1 MTEKLIDHEIREE
14 VVSGLDCN
22 FNVVAGAGT
31 GKTTLLVDRILH
43 YILRSK
49 GLSVRDIVA
58 LTFTEKAA
66 NEMKMRLISELEKLQ
81 NGESDDLFR
90 KSYGMKA
97 DDIEQISSS
106 ALQDIHK
113 AQICTIHSFC
123 ANILRLYPLEAGL
136 PPDFAVDEGNNFDA
150 LFAKNWPLWL
160 QSELSLDSAGKD
172 KWLGI
177 LKKFSLDEIK
187 KIAGMMCDGTLPEKP
202 LVTSGSMVYFQAK
215 LKKQTDELA
224 SIRQTV
230 EARIPPGS
238 PDGENVY
245 EILRNL
251 QEAYE
256 DAARLKLPAGEL
268 PKFTGL
274 RSIKNFS
281 KEEVDGMRKALTVC
295 RDYMQKEI
303 EPKLRQIDDET
314 IKSLLELIRPFAI
327 QFKSQFISAGFVSF
341 NGLLERTRDLL
352 KNNKPVR
359 SALKAECKRLLV
371 DEFQD
376 TDPIQCEIALFL
388 SEQSGSSA
396 NSADDVKLE
405 PGKLFI
411 VGDPKQSI
419 YFFRRADIE
428 SYMNV
433 QEMIEGQGGKKEFL
447 KTNFRSHSGIVD
459 VVNDLF
465 GKIITR
471 KENYQQ
477 EYHSISARRDPV
489 LPFQDV
495 HLVLVRNEDPEAV
508 AGIKSD
514 EARVAEAE
522 WIARWIKENTGKPK
536 TSDGSKLSY
545 QDVAILMRSLNPVKV
560 YIEALKRYDIKY
572 IVEGEKFFYNMQEV
586 IDFSNLL
593 KAVDNPTDSF
603 SLAGYLRSPYAGLKE
618 SEIAALFSAKAIDY
632 RHPEEI
638 PRALERGG
646 LIKKIYGTLL
656 ELNLL
661 SKTLA
666 LGDFF
671 NVLFKKTFVLEMT
684 AGLYYGEQCLANILK
699 LHQKALKDSANP
711 GITLNRYI
719 SALDKAIETVP
730 EEGESPLADETFN
743 AVRIFS
749 IHKSKGLEF
758 PVIIL
763 PNLHG
768 DIKKAKDLNSSMFFD
783 WRANKFGFCNK
794 NICNSNFIELD
805 EARED
810 RLDAEDR
817 RVLYVA
823 MTRAREKLILLS
835 NAGVPGGSFGQMLG
849 DVSGMDFNSIE
860 PGRHETGKG
869 SITVEN
875 IEYDPGKIELPVK
888 RKAASKTKYNLAKH
902 CKVWAGRKN
911 AWELACAT
919 PLFTSPTGLSDR
931 DTSVFSAKDA
941 PQAEPHAM
949 LKGIIIHRV
958 MEQHDFTAGAGDLHS
973 ILKRIAGELCDGLQ
987 ERDKDALMAF
997 ASKQLGRF
1005 AGSGEY
1011 AELVSSE
1018 ILGREMPFIVR
1029 HGPQIV
1035 SGVIDIIYRTK
1046 KGLTVV
1052 ADYKTGT
1059 AAEQKDLDR
1068 TNRMQKEIYLKVV
1081 KESLKISE
1089 AEFKWII
1096 I

>member
-22 FNVVAGAGT
+22 YNVVAGAGT

-49 GLSVRDIVA
+49 GLSVREIVA

-81 NGESDDLFR
+81 NGESDGVFR
-90 KSYGMKA
+90 KSYGLKA
-97 DDIEQISSS
+97 DDIEQISST

-136 PPDFAVDEGNNFDA
+136 PPDFAVDEGNNFDD
-150 LFAKNWPLWL
+150 LFAKKWPLWL
-160 QSELSLDSAGKD
+160 QSELSLASAGKD
-172 KWLGI
+172 KWLVI
-177 LKKFSLDEIK
+177 LKKFNLDEIK
-187 KIAGMMCDGTLPEKP
+187 KIAGMMCDGTLPESP
-202 LVTSGSMVYFQAK
+202 LVTGGSMDYFRAK
-215 LKKQTDELA
+215 LKKQADELELV
-224 SIRQTV
+224 RRTV
-230 EARIPPGS
+230 EARIAPGS
-238 PDGENVY
+238 PDGENIY

-251 QEAYE
+251 RGAYE
-256 DAARLKLPAGEL
+256 NAARLKLPAEEL
-268 PKFTGL
+268 PKFNAL

-281 KEEVDGMRKALTVC
+281 KEEVDGLRMTLKNG
-295 RDYMQKEI
+295 RDYMQDEI
-303 EPKLRQIDDET
+303 VPMLRQIDDET
-314 IKSLLELIRPFAI
+314 IKSLLELIKPFAMR
-327 QFKSQFISAGFVSF
+327 FKSWFISAGFVSF
-341 NGLLERTRDLL
+341 NGLLERARDLL
-352 KNNKPVR
+352 KNNKAVR

-376 TDPIQCEIALFL
+376 TDPIQCEIVLFL

-396 NSADDVKLE
+396 NSADDVKLD

-433 QEMIEGQGGKKEFL
+433 QEKIEVQGGKKEFL

-459 VVNDLF
+459 VINDLF
-465 GKIITR
+465 VKIITK

-477 EYHSISARRDPV
+477 EYHSISARRGPT

-495 HLVLVRNEDPEAV
+495 QLVLVRNEGTEAESKV
-508 AGIKSD
+508 GAN
-514 EARVAEAE
+514 EARIAEAE
-522 WIARWIKENTGKPK
+522 WIARWIKENIGKPK
-536 TSDGSKLSY
+536 TSDGLKLSY
-545 QDVAILMRSLNPVKV
+545 QDIAILMRSLNPVKV
-560 YIEALKRYDIKY
+560 YIEALKRHDIKY

-593 KAVDNPTDSF
+593 KAVDNPTDAF

-618 SEIAALFSAKAIDY
+618 SEIAALFNAKAVDY
-632 RHPEEI
+632 RRPDEI
-638 PRALERGG
+638 PRPLERNG
-646 LIKKIYGTLL
+646 LVRKIYGTLL

-661 SKTLA
+661 SKRLP

-671 NVLFKKTFVLEMT
+671 SVLFKKTFVLEMT

-699 LHQKALKDSANP
+699 LHQKALNDSANP

-758 PVIIL
+758 PVIML

-783 WRANKFGFCNK
+783 WRTNKFGFCNK

-805 EARED
+805 EMRED

-849 DVSGMDFNSIE
+849 GVSGMDFNSIE
-860 PGRHETGKG
+860 SGRHETGKG
-869 SITVEN
+869 FISIEK
-875 IEYDPGKIELPVK
+875 IKYDPDEIELPVK
-888 RKAASKTKYNLAKH
+888 RKAASKTRYDLTKH

-911 AWELACAT
+911 IRDAACAR
-919 PLFTSPTGLSDR
+919 PLFTSPTGLSD
-931 DTSVFSAKDA
+931 SSGFSAKNA
-941 PQAEPHAM
+941 TQADTLAM
-949 LKGIIIHRV
+949 LKGIIMHRA
-958 MEQHDFTAGAGDLHS
+958 MEQHDFTAGIGDLHS
-973 ILKRIAGELCDGLQ
+973 IIKRIVSEQYDGLP
-987 ERDKDALMAF
+987 ERDKDALIAF
-997 ASKQLGRF
+997 ANEKLSGF
-1005 AGSGEY
+1005 AKSGEY
-1011 AELVSSE
+1011 AELVSAE
-1018 ILGREMPFIVR
+1018 ILGRETPFIVK
-1029 HGPQIV
+1029 HGAQIV

-1046 KGLTVV
+1046 KGVIVV

-1059 AAEQKDLDR
+1059 AAEPKELDK
-1068 TNRMQKEIYLKVV
+1068 TNRMQKEIYLRVV
-1081 KESLKISE
+1081 KESLKMPK
-1089 AEFKWII
+1089 AEFRWII